1 MAVNNEPAA
10 ENSTKGAENKPAAG
24 SSTIRESDLEYHE
37 QIGRG
42 GSSDVHRVTWKSKE
56 FGSIEAAVK
65 KIPILKDGNIEEMFG
80 NEIKYLQSLSHP
92 NIITYYGHV
101 ITSDHVIIVTEYAV
115 NGTLYDNL
123 KNKNRLP
130 LKLKLKWAIQAAK
143 GIKYL
148 QDKNILHRD
157 IKSINLL
164 IDKDNNLK
172 ICDFG
177 IAKDLTSTKT
187 TRNLLGS
194 IKYIPPEAFHFTSDS
209 KLSPKADIFAF
220 GIILWELE
228 TCQEPYEGLDF
239 ERITWLVGH
248 DNYRPE
254 IPTSCPDVLRNLMQ
268 QCWDKEREKRPDVD
282 HIIDTLLELYE
293 SSKPYV
299 LYLPL
304 SQIT

>member
-1 MAVNNEPAA
+1 MAANNEPAA
-10 ENSTKGAENKPAAG
+10 ENSTTVAENKPAAG

-42 GSSDVHRVTWKSKE
+42 ASGGVYRVTWKSKE

-80 NEIKYLQSLSHP
+80 NDIKYFQSLSHP
-92 NIITYYGHV
+92 NIITYYGHI
-101 ITSDHVIIVTEYAV
+101 ITPDHVIIVTEYAT

-123 KNKNRLP
+123 KNKDRLP
-130 LKLKLKWAIQAAK
+130 PKLKLKWAIQAAK

-148 QDKNILHRD
+148 QDKKILHRD

-164 IDKDNNLK
+164 IDRDNNLK

-177 IAKDLTSTKT
+177 IAKELTSTKT
-187 TRNLLGS
+187 TQNLEGS

-209 KLSPKADIFAF
+209 KLSLKADIFAF

-239 ERITWLVGH
+239 ERIIWLVGN
-248 DNYRPE
+248 DDYRPE
-254 IPTSCPDVLRNLMQ
+254 IPASCPDVLENLMQ
-268 QCWDKEREKRPDVD
+268 QCWDKERDNRPDVD
-282 HIIDTLLELYE
+282 HIIDTLLELYK
-293 SSKPYV
+293 SSKSH
-299 LYLPL
+299 LCPL
-304 SQIT
+304 